1 MLLMLPC
8 LLQWS
13 ILLYLLLLLY
23 TWWKLICK
31 RAILW
36 DIPYIFSILYEKS
49 LSITCGMSFIM
60 LHVNT
65 KWSLSFPLFSFFIA
79 SDNIFSRFVKE
90 ISVKTGIQP
99 LILSE
104 FSLSL
109 SLSLSLS
116 HTHTHTHARARTLVS
131 VGCWF
136 EWLTC
141 QEFEE
146 PSSMLERCN
155 DELKKVYVGYKQ
167 HALYLS
173 IFLYSCP
180 QAGRW

>member
-8 LLQWS
+8 LLQWY

-23 TWWKLICK
+23 
-31 RAILW
+31 
-36 DIPYIFSILYEKS
+36 
-49 LSITCGMSFIM
+49 
-60 LHVNT
+60 
-65 KWSLSFPLFSFFIA
+65 
-79 SDNIFSRFVKE
+79 IFSRFVKE

-109 SLSLSLS
+109 SLSLS
-116 HTHTHTHARARTLVS
+116 HTHTHTRTHVS
-131 VGCWF
+131 VGYWF

-173 IFLYSCP
+173 IFLYSRP
-180 QAGRW
+180 QAGR

>member
-1 MLLMLPC
+1 M
-8 LLQWS
+8 
-13 ILLYLLLLLY
+13 
-23 TWWKLICK
+23 
-31 RAILW
+31 
-36 DIPYIFSILYEKS
+36 
-49 LSITCGMSFIM
+49 
-60 LHVNT
+60 
-65 KWSLSFPLFSFFIA
+65 
-79 SDNIFSRFVKE
+79 KE

-109 SLSLSLS
+109 SLSLSL
-116 HTHTHTHARARTLVS
+116 THTHTRARAHVS

-173 IFLYSCP
+173 IFLYSRP
-180 QAGRW
+180 QAGG

>member
-1 MLLMLPC
+1 M
-8 LLQWS
+8 
-13 ILLYLLLLLY
+13 
-23 TWWKLICK
+23 
-31 RAILW
+31 
-36 DIPYIFSILYEKS
+36 
-49 LSITCGMSFIM
+49 
-60 LHVNT
+60 
-65 KWSLSFPLFSFFIA
+65 
-79 SDNIFSRFVKE
+79 KE

-109 SLSLSLS
+109 SLS
-116 HTHTHTHARARTLVS
+116 HTHARAHVS
-131 VGCWF
+131 AGYWF

-173 IFLYSCP
+173 IFLYSRP
-180 QAGRW
+180 QAGG